1 MKETEKMNGGINF
14 KEEVNEQKPLKGV
27 LSFKVFRHV
36 NGEKHLIEEFE
47 NNNII
52 VNTARNQMAR
62 LVAGEFDDRH
72 ITKIGFGTNN
82 AVATVDDTDL
92 TGAYVK
98 TLDGYEFP
106 AMGQVQFNWNL
117 GTSEANG
124 MKIIEF
130 GLFCEDDVLFARR
143 RREKTNGDPA
153 DPIPKENDIS
163 LEGTWTII
171 F

>member
-1 MKETEKMNGGINF
+1 MKKNDGIRLV
-14 KEEVNEQKPLKGV
+14 EEIREQKPLKGI
-27 LSFKVFRHV
+27 LSFKVFKHV

-52 VNTARNQMAR
+52 VNLARDQMAQ

-72 ITKIGFGTNN
+72 ITKIGFGTDN
-82 AVATVDDTDL
+82 AEATVDDTDL
-92 TGAYVK
+92 TDAYVK
-98 TLDGYEFP
+98 PLDGYDFP
-106 AMGQVQFNWNL
+106 AMGQVQFGWNL
-117 GTSEANG
+117 GTGEANG

-130 GLFCEDDVLFARR
+130 GLICEDDTLFARR
-143 RREKTNGDPA
+143 RREKVGGEAA
-153 DPIPKENDIS
+153 DPISKEADIS